1 MREPTPGDEP
11 ACRGGHSRWLR
22 AVKTRA
28 APSPDHYDWLTGY
41 LASRDLHKFVRLI
54 VAATTATLGA
64 ITLAMTWSPAGP
76 DRAVAYI
83 AVLLSV
89 AWCMAMAL
97 LWARRWPTRRQSIC
111 YAVTAVAVTAVVCLS
126 YSDVLFGLIA
136 CMTFAVLAGYV
147 AFFHRAT
154 LLLLTL
160 AVAAATTLALAI
172 KLSASSGDVVGAAC
186 VFVGIAVALVSVPLA
201 SHALVHFLGIDVM
214 DSDVDPLCGV
224 LNRRGFYRSA
234 GHLVAAH
241 TFAADRCLAV
251 TMVDL
256 DQFKNVNDTYGH
268 ALGDTALIAVGTIL
282 RHHSGD
288 SAVVARV
295 GGEEFCVADIVRDDQ
310 IKGWAKVVRNA
321 IAAMPFGITASV
333 GVACLPLKPVSALSC
348 ETIDD
353 LIAIADAAMYRAKRS
368 GGNQIR
374 VVTTT

>member
-1 MREPTPGDEP
+1 M
-11 ACRGGHSRWLR
+11 ACGVSRL
-22 AVKTRA
+22 AVWWRQ
-28 APSPDHYDWLTGY
+28 PDHYDWLTGY
-41 LASRDLHKFVRLI
+41 LASRDLHKFVRLC

-76 DRAVAYI
+76 DRAVTYI

-89 AWCMAMAL
+89 AWCTAMAL

-111 YAVTAVAVTAVVCLS
+111 YAVTAVACTAVVCLS
-126 YSDVLFGLIA
+126 YSDALFGLIA

-186 VFVGIAVALVSVPLA
+186 VFVGVTAAMASLPFVS
-201 SHALVHFLGIDVM
+201 HTLVHFLGVDVM

-241 TFAADRCLAV
+241 TLAADRFLAV

-256 DQFKNVNDTYGH
+256 DLFKNVNDTHGH
-268 ALGDTALIAVGTIL
+268 LAGDMVLNQMGKLLIDCSRRADFVI
-282 RHHSGD
+282 RW
-288 SAVVARV
+288 
-295 GGEEFCVADIVRDDQ
+295 GGEEFVLLLPDTGPAGAGQVAERLRATLQDFRFPAGVR
-310 IKGWAKVVRNA
+310 A
-321 IAAMPFGITASV
+321 TASL
-333 GVACLPLKPVSALSC
+333 GVAGHRPGETLAAL
-348 ETIDD
+348 IGR
-353 LIAIADAAMYRAKRS
+353 ADGAMYRAKQAGR
-368 GGNQIR
+368 NR
-374 VVTTT
+374 VLVDPEDLARESAARPQQFHPFQPH